1 MIAAITSFFL
11 SIDHLGLRS
20 VKMPVLVV
28 GLPIACFCSL
38 ILFTLLPAL
47 DMKKLKHYYFEYQDD
62 KEKLAQLSMYSA
74 LQLYLDFL
82 NLIYTIPHILNFRKN

>member
-1 MIAAITSFFL
+1 MIAAITYSFL
-11 SIDHLGLRS
+11 VLIILGCGWLI
-20 VKMPVLVV
+20 MPVLVV